1 MPNHPG
7 LADLPGCPAEMFD
20 GGESSPQPAFEV
32 IEPDRQIAPFVFN
45 SPHSGSR
52 YPASFLAATRLDA
65 RAVRQSEDVY
75 VDRLFAAAVKNG
87 APMLRALFPRAWLDV
102 NREPFEL
109 DPKMFD
115 GAVPGFSNT
124 RSARVANGLGT
135 IPRLVADGKSIYSS
149 AIPVEEALARIDEVY
164 VPYHRALRHL
174 IDRTR
179 EAFGFAVLI
188 DCHSMPSTVRTAHLR
203 GRPDFVLGDRHGS
216 SCDRT
221 LTDAIEAA
229 LVRRGYD
236 VSRNRPYA
244 GGFITEHYG
253 RPSDGVHAIQIEVN
267 RALYL
272 HERTLKPSNRFGI
285 VEADITAMLADLIRR
300 SGDIAPMSKDA
311 AE

>member
-1 MPNHPG
+1 MP
-7 LADLPGCPAEMFD
+7 D
-20 GGESSPQPAFEV
+20 GVKSSPPPMFEV
-32 IEPDRQIAPFVFN
+32 LEPDRQIAPFVFN
-45 SPHSGSR
+45 SPHSGSC
-52 YPASFLAATRLDA
+52 YPVSFLAATRLDA
-65 RAVRQSEDVY
+65 TAVRQSEDVY
-75 VDRLFAAAVKNG
+75 ADRLFAAAVENG

-109 DPKMFD
+109 DPRMFD
-115 GAVPGFSNT
+115 GDLPAFSNM

-135 IPRLVADGKSIYSS
+135 IPRLVAGGKSIYSS
-149 AIPVEEALARIDEVY
+149 AIPVADALARIDDVY
-164 VPYHRALRHL
+164 VPYHRTLRRL
-174 IDRTR
+174 VDRTR
-179 EAFGFAVLI
+179 ETFGFAILI
-188 DCHSMPSTVRTAHLR
+188 DCHSMPSTVRAGHLR

-221 LTDAIEAA
+221 LTDAIEAT

-253 RPSDGVHAIQIEVN
+253 RPSGGVHAIQIEVN

-272 HERTLKPSNRFGI
+272 QEQTLEPSNRFGI
-285 VEADITAMLADLIRR
+285 VEADITAMLVDLIRR

>member
-1 MPNHPG
+1 MP
-7 LADLPGCPAEMFD
+7 D
-20 GGESSPQPAFEV
+20 GGKPGSEPAFEV
-32 IEPDRQIAPFVFN
+32 LDPDRQIAPFVFN

-52 YPASFLAATRLDA
+52 YSASFLAATRLNA
-65 RAVRQSEDVY
+65 TSVRQSEDVY
-75 VDRLFAAAVKNG
+75 VDRLFAAAVENG

-109 DPKMFD
+109 DPRMFD
-115 GAVPGFSNT
+115 GALPAFSNT

-149 AIPVEEALARIDEVY
+149 AIPVAEALARIESVY
-164 VPYHRALRHL
+164 VPYHRALRNL
-174 IDRTR
+174 IDQTR
-179 EAFGFAVLI
+179 EAFGFAILV
-188 DCHSMPSTVRTAHLR
+188 DCHSMPSTVRSGHLR
-203 GRPDFVLGDRHGS
+203 GRPDFVLGDRHGD

-221 LTDAIEAA
+221 LMDGVEAT

-253 RPSDGVHAIQIEVN
+253 RPSDGIHAIQIEVN

-272 HERTLKPSNRFGI
+272 NERTLLPTNRFGI
-285 VEADITAMLADLIRR
+285 VEADIKAMIVELVGR
-300 SGDIAPMSKDA
+300 SGDVAPMHQDA